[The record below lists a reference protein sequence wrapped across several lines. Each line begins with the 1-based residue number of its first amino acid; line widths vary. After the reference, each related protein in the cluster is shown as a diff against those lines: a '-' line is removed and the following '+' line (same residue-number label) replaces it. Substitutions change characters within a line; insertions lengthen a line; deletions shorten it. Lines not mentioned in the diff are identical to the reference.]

1 MQMQS
6 FIYSKVWFE
15 KHTWVGDA
23 FILNALVHVF
33 NAHASFLI
41 YLIYK
46 FNHTL
51 A

>member
-1 MQMQS
+1 MQI
-6 FIYSKVWFE
+6 FIDSKVRFE

-23 FILNALVHVF
+23 FLLNALVHVLH
-33 NAHASFLI
+33 ALASFPI

-46 FNHTL
+46 FNHPL